1 MADTVITVKL
11 QRGEGTPWGFRLS
24 GGKDFGFPL
33 SVQRVN
39 PGSLAEK
46 GGLQVGDALLRI
58 QGKSTDELRHKEAQ
72 DAIVRAGN
80 YLELSVQRGAS
91 MTWKPKVTPVGSMP
105 RPAPISNGEPA
116 PVTKTS
122 LAANKQPYKPIGTGH
137 NTAAKPFGGTM
148 TAVVHNQYNSPAPI
162 YSMNNIADTLSAQ
175 TEVLTSGAVGINF
188 MKGDKPLNK
197 ESAVYRMVLEED
209 KHPKDFGGANSPVP
223 SGPAPAM
230 GAQSPAAC
238 QSPTPSPFVNL
249 RHVEAPK
256 TAPAP
261 PPSSNT
267 TVGGPNTCADCG
279 RLIVGVFVRIK
290 DRSLHAECFRC
301 ATCGT
306 SLKNVGY
313 FNIKDKLYCDIH
325 AKQAARHIA
334 PGSNLEPVPVPPGG
348 HLPQNVPLAP
358 LAPMT
363 SPSPAAPLSGVT
375 QTPPPP
381 LFSATA
387 SPKFKSTAPFT
398 PSQAAPVHSP
408 VPGSGPGQAQV
419 AAAQPP
425 PPPDSPGICYD
436 SPVAL
441 GRSDY
446 RPAAPYMPGSAP
458 KPTTPQAHKTTT
470 GYGGLIPLHPV
481 TAPPADAHR
490 HVPGGAKFTWPPAQ
504 AGGPI
509 PVGGGSVPLESNA
522 TPSVPTYRPPPGT
535 QRVVP
540 PLSGPG
546 MSKFGAQA
554 PNAFQP
560 SSAPSPFFP
569 TPAAPAPMS
578 YSPVMSP
585 ASSRPSSFVSSSAG
599 SPVPPLS
606 APAKVPPPT
615 APKPSPAAAVRAAP
629 PAAKPKPGGA
639 GPWSTGAA
647 NGSAYG
653 GGGSAP
659 FATGTSGLSQGVG
672 SRPAPKRGRGKLS
685 QQVAIGGKIPICSSC
700 GSPIRGP
707 FVTAMG
713 KNWCPDHF
721 LCANASCRRS
731 LQDTGF
737 VEEQG
742 KLYCEHC
749 YESYMAPVCRKCGH
763 RIKGDCLNAL
773 EQTWHPECF
782 VCSYCKTAF
791 GNSSFYLEDGMPY
804 CEKDWN
810 ELFTTKCVGCGFPIE
825 AGDRWVEALNN
836 NYHSQCFKCTICHKN
851 LEGQSFFAKGGRPFC
866 KAHAR

>member
-1 MADTVITVKL
+1 MVDSVITVKL

-58 QGKSTDELRHKEAQ
+58 QGKSTDELRHKDAQ

-91 MTWKPKVTPVGSMP
+91 MTWKPKVTPVGAAP
-105 RPAPISNGEPA
+105 RPGPISNGEPA

-148 TAVVHNQYNSPAPI
+148 AAVVHNQYNSPAPI
-162 YSMNNIADTLSAQ
+162 YSMNNIADTLSKQ

-209 KHPKDFGGANSPVP
+209 KHPKDFGGASSPVP
-223 SGPAPAM
+223 VGQVPAAV
-230 GAQSPAAC
+230 GSQSPAAC

-313 FNIKDKLYCDIH
+313 FNVKDKLYCDIH

-358 LAPMT
+358 LAPLAPLT
-363 SPSPAAPLSGVT
+363 STSPAAPMSGVG

-381 LFSATA
+381 LFSA
-387 SPKFKSTAPFT
+387 SPKFTSSTAPFT
-398 PSQAAPVHSP
+398 PSQAAPMHSP
-408 VPGSGPGQAQV
+408 VPASGPGQAPV
-419 AAAQPP
+419 AAAQQPP

-446 RPAAPYMPGSAP
+446 RPAAPYMPASAP
-458 KPTTPQAHKTTT
+458 KPTTPQGRKTPPA
-470 GYGGLIPLHPV
+470 YGGLIPLHPV

-490 HVPGGAKFTWPPAQ
+490 QVPAYTEYVLPY
-504 AGGPI
+504 
-509 PVGGGSVPLESNA
+509 
-522 TPSVPTYRPPPGT
+522 T
-535 QRVVP
+535 
-540 PLSGPG
+540 
-546 MSKFGAQA
+546 
-554 PNAFQP
+554 
-560 SSAPSPFFP
+560 
-569 TPAAPAPMS
+569 
-578 YSPVMSP
+578 
-585 ASSRPSSFVSSSAG
+585 
-599 SPVPPLS
+599 
-606 APAKVPPPT
+606 
-615 APKPSPAAAVRAAP
+615 
-629 PAAKPKPGGA
+629 
-639 GPWSTGAA
+639 
-647 NGSAYG
+647 NGHGNGYKD
-653 GGGSAP
+653 P
-659 FATGTSGLSQGVG
+659 DPEDILDCLSQGVG
-672 SRPAPKRGRGKLS
+672 SRPAPKRGRGMLS
-685 QQVAIGGKIPICSSC
+685 QQVAIGGKIPICSNC

-731 LQDTGF
+731 LQDIGF
-737 VEEQG
+737 VEEQS

>member
-1 MADTVITVKL
+1 MVDSVITVKL

-58 QGKSTDELRHKEAQ
+58 QGKSTDELRHKDAQ

-91 MTWKPKVTPVGSMP
+91 MTWKPKVTPVGAAP
-105 RPAPISNGEPA
+105 RPGPISNGEPA

-148 TAVVHNQYNSPAPI
+148 AAVVHNQYNSPAPI
-162 YSMNNIADTLSAQ
+162 YSMNNIADTLSKQ

-209 KHPKDFGGANSPVP
+209 KHPKDFGGASSPVP
-223 SGPAPAM
+223 VGQVPAAV
-230 GAQSPAAC
+230 GSQSPAAC

-313 FNIKDKLYCDIH
+313 FNVKDKLYCDIH

-358 LAPMT
+358 LAPLAPLT
-363 SPSPAAPLSGVT
+363 STSPAAPMSGVG

-381 LFSATA
+381 LFSA
-387 SPKFKSTAPFT
+387 SPKFTSSTAPFT
-398 PSQAAPVHSP
+398 PSQAAPMHSP
-408 VPGSGPGQAQV
+408 VPASGPGQAPV
-419 AAAQPP
+419 AAAQQPP

-446 RPAAPYMPGSAP
+446 RPAAPYMPASAP
-458 KPTTPQAHKTTT
+458 KPTTPQGRKTPPA
-470 GYGGLIPLHPV
+470 YGGLIPLHPV

-490 HVPGGAKFTWPPAQ
+490 QVPGGAKFTWPPAKT
-504 AGGPI
+504 GGPI
-509 PVGGGSVPLESNA
+509 PVGGGSAPLESNS

-540 PLSGPG
+540 PPPVAGVP
-546 MSKFGAQA
+546 KFGAQT
-554 PNAFQP
+554 PTSFQP
-560 SSAPSPFFP
+560 A
-569 TPAAPAPMS
+569 AAPPYFPPPAAPMS

-599 SPVPPLS
+599 SPIPPLS
-606 APAKVPPPT
+606 ASAKVPPPT
-615 APKPSPAAAVRAAP
+615 APKPSSAVRAGP
-629 PAAKPKPGGA
+629 QVAARPKPGGG
-639 GPWSTGAA
+639 GPWAA
-647 NGSAYG
+647 NGMAS
-653 GGGSAP
+653 GGSAP

-672 SRPAPKRGRGKLS
+672 SRPAPKRGRGMLS
-685 QQVAIGGKIPICSSC
+685 QQVAIGGKIPICSNC

-731 LQDTGF
+731 LQDIGF
-737 VEEQG
+737 VEEQS

>member
-1 MADTVITVKL
+1 MVDSVITVKL

-58 QGKSTDELRHKEAQ
+58 QGKSTDELRHKDAQ

-91 MTWKPKVTPVGSMP
+91 MTWKPKVTPVGAAP
-105 RPAPISNGEPA
+105 RPGPISNGEPA

-148 TAVVHNQYNSPAPI
+148 AAVVHNQYNSPAPI
-162 YSMNNIADTLSAQ
+162 YSMNNIADTLSKQ

-209 KHPKDFGGANSPVP
+209 KHPKGEQNGDLVSLSETRTQSLAFRKLVAALGDENGVNGDDDDNDEHVTDFGGASSPVP
-223 SGPAPAM
+223 VGQVPAAV
-230 GAQSPAAC
+230 GSQSPAAC

-313 FNIKDKLYCDIH
+313 FNVKDKLYCDIH

-358 LAPMT
+358 LAPLAPLT
-363 SPSPAAPLSGVT
+363 STSPAAPMSGVG

-381 LFSATA
+381 LFSA
-387 SPKFKSTAPFT
+387 SPKFTSSTAPFT
-398 PSQAAPVHSP
+398 PSQAAPMHSP
-408 VPGSGPGQAQV
+408 VPASGPGQAPV
-419 AAAQPP
+419 AAAQQPP

-446 RPAAPYMPGSAP
+446 RPAAPYMPASAP
-458 KPTTPQAHKTTT
+458 KPTTPQGRKTPPA
-470 GYGGLIPLHPV
+470 YGGLIPLHPV

-490 HVPGGAKFTWPPAQ
+490 QVP
-504 AGGPI
+504 
-509 PVGGGSVPLESNA
+509 
-522 TPSVPTYRPPPGT
+522 
-535 QRVVP
+535 
-540 PLSGPG
+540 
-546 MSKFGAQA
+546 
-554 PNAFQP
+554 
-560 SSAPSPFFP
+560 
-569 TPAAPAPMS
+569 
-578 YSPVMSP
+578 
-585 ASSRPSSFVSSSAG
+585 
-599 SPVPPLS
+599 
-606 APAKVPPPT
+606 
-615 APKPSPAAAVRAAP
+615 
-629 PAAKPKPGGA
+629 
-639 GPWSTGAA
+639 
-647 NGSAYG
+647 
-653 GGGSAP
+653 
-659 FATGTSGLSQGVG
+659 GLSQGVG
-672 SRPAPKRGRGKLS
+672 SRPAPKRGRGMLS
-685 QQVAIGGKIPICSSC
+685 QQVAIGGKIPICSNC

-731 LQDTGF
+731 LQDIGF
-737 VEEQG
+737 VEEQS

>member
-1 MADTVITVKL
+1 MVDSVITVKL

-58 QGKSTDELRHKEAQ
+58 QGKSTDELRHKDAQ

-91 MTWKPKVTPVGSMP
+91 MTWKPKVTPVGAAP
-105 RPAPISNGEPA
+105 RPGPISNGEPA

-148 TAVVHNQYNSPAPI
+148 AAVVHNQYNSPAPI
-162 YSMNNIADTLSAQ
+162 YSMNNIADTLSKQ

-209 KHPKDFGGANSPVP
+209 KHPKDFGGASSPVP
-223 SGPAPAM
+223 VGQVPAAV
-230 GAQSPAAC
+230 GSQSPAAC

-313 FNIKDKLYCDIH
+313 FNVKDKLYCDIH

-358 LAPMT
+358 LAPLAPLT
-363 SPSPAAPLSGVT
+363 STSPAAPMSGVG

-381 LFSATA
+381 LFSA
-387 SPKFKSTAPFT
+387 SPKFTSSTAPFT
-398 PSQAAPVHSP
+398 PSQAAPMHSP
-408 VPGSGPGQAQV
+408 VPASGPGQAPV
-419 AAAQPP
+419 AAAQQPP

-441 GRSDY
+441 GGRKTP
-446 RPAAPYMPGSAP
+446 PA
-458 KPTTPQAHKTTT
+458 
-470 GYGGLIPLHPV
+470 YGGLIPLHPV

-490 HVPGGAKFTWPPAQ
+490 QVP
-504 AGGPI
+504 
-509 PVGGGSVPLESNA
+509 
-522 TPSVPTYRPPPGT
+522 
-535 QRVVP
+535 
-540 PLSGPG
+540 
-546 MSKFGAQA
+546 
-554 PNAFQP
+554 
-560 SSAPSPFFP
+560 
-569 TPAAPAPMS
+569 
-578 YSPVMSP
+578 
-585 ASSRPSSFVSSSAG
+585 
-599 SPVPPLS
+599 
-606 APAKVPPPT
+606 
-615 APKPSPAAAVRAAP
+615 
-629 PAAKPKPGGA
+629 
-639 GPWSTGAA
+639 
-647 NGSAYG
+647 
-653 GGGSAP
+653 
-659 FATGTSGLSQGVG
+659 GLSQGVG
-672 SRPAPKRGRGKLS
+672 SRPAPKRGRGMLS
-685 QQVAIGGKIPICSSC
+685 QQVAIGGKIPICSNC

-731 LQDTGF
+731 LQDIGF
-737 VEEQG
+737 VEEQS

>member
-1 MADTVITVKL
+1 MVDSVITVKL

-58 QGKSTDELRHKEAQ
+58 QGKSTDELRHKDAQ

-91 MTWKPKVTPVGSMP
+91 MTWKPKVTPVGAAP
-105 RPAPISNGEPA
+105 RPGPISNGEPA

-148 TAVVHNQYNSPAPI
+148 AAVVHNQYNSPAPI
-162 YSMNNIADTLSAQ
+162 YSMNNIADTLSKQ

-209 KHPKDFGGANSPVP
+209 KHPKGEQNGDLVSLSETRTQSLAFRKLVAALGDENGVNGDDDDNDEHVTDFGGASSPVP
-223 SGPAPAM
+223 VGQVPAAV
-230 GAQSPAAC
+230 GSQSPAAC

-313 FNIKDKLYCDIH
+313 FNVKDKLYCDIH

-358 LAPMT
+358 LAPLAPLT
-363 SPSPAAPLSGVT
+363 STSPAAPMSGVG

-381 LFSATA
+381 LFSA
-387 SPKFKSTAPFT
+387 SPKFTSSTAPFT
-398 PSQAAPVHSP
+398 PSQAAPMHSP
-408 VPGSGPGQAQV
+408 VPASGPGQAPV
-419 AAAQPP
+419 AAAQQPP

-446 RPAAPYMPGSAP
+446 RPAAPYMPASAP
-458 KPTTPQAHKTTT
+458 KPTTPQGRKTPPA
-470 GYGGLIPLHPV
+470 YGGLIPLHPV

-490 HVPGGAKFTWPPAQ
+490 QVPAYTEYVLPY
-504 AGGPI
+504 
-509 PVGGGSVPLESNA
+509 
-522 TPSVPTYRPPPGT
+522 T
-535 QRVVP
+535 
-540 PLSGPG
+540 
-546 MSKFGAQA
+546 
-554 PNAFQP
+554 
-560 SSAPSPFFP
+560 
-569 TPAAPAPMS
+569 
-578 YSPVMSP
+578 
-585 ASSRPSSFVSSSAG
+585 
-599 SPVPPLS
+599 
-606 APAKVPPPT
+606 
-615 APKPSPAAAVRAAP
+615 
-629 PAAKPKPGGA
+629 
-639 GPWSTGAA
+639 
-647 NGSAYG
+647 NGHGNGYKD
-653 GGGSAP
+653 P
-659 FATGTSGLSQGVG
+659 DPEDILDCLSQGVG
-672 SRPAPKRGRGKLS
+672 SRPAPKRGRGMLS
-685 QQVAIGGKIPICSSC
+685 QQVAIGGKIPICSNC

-731 LQDTGF
+731 LQDIGF
-737 VEEQG
+737 VEEQS